1 MLPCDEGS
9 ATTAVKPLGFD
20 LLDDAADVRP
30 GQSVNSQ
37 AITAAVAPNLEAL
50 TRAVRRGDADA
61 FSRFYDLYSFRLY
74 KFLLVLA
81 RGDENEAREA
91 CQAVFIKLAKRCD
104 VFGDERRFWAWLCV
118 LAKNTF
124 IDQCRS
130 RRRLDRFVSLDELC
144 AEPNGHVRPEH
155 RLSEILHEALA
166 ALPPDERELIQAAY
180 VDKRPLQELADEAG
194 QTYKAVESRLG
205 RLRQRLKEQLL
216 KDLRH
221 ENEF

>member
-9 ATTAVKPLGFD
+9 ATTAVKLLGFD
-20 LLDDAADVRP
+20 LLDDAAHVRP
-30 GQSVNSQ
+30 GQSVNSP
-37 AITAAVAPNLEAL
+37 AITAAVPPDLEAL

-61 FSRFYDLYSFRLY
+61 FSRFYDRYSFRLY

-124 IDQCRS
+124 IDQCRR
-130 RRRLDRFVSLDELC
+130 RRRLDRFVSLDELG

-155 RLSEILHEALA
+155 RLGEILREALA

-205 RLRQRLKEQLL
+205 RLRQKLKEQLL